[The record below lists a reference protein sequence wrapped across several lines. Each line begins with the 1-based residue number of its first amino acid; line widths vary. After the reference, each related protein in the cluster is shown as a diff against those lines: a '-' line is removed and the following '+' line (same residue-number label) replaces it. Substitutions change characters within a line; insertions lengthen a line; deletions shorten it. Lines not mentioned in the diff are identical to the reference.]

1 MASPFKQ
8 KKAPAKKDPPKKKTP
23 AQIAAEKKATRITEL
38 RNADAVSRAKGKP
51 GHGGDVYQTNIA
63 MKSAPIIKDS
73 NVDKATGGPAKRAIA
88 NMIAGRTSHAKAK
101 GALNIVTGEETESLY
116 S

>member
-8 KKAPAKKDPPKKKTP
+8 KKPPVKKDPPKKKTD
-23 AQIAAEKKATRITEL
+23 AQKKQEARVLEL
-38 RNADAVSRAKGKP
+38 DARDDKTKGKP
-51 GHGGDVYQTNIA
+51 RHASDTHTTNVG
-63 MKSAPIIKDS
+63 MKSTPVVKND

-101 GALNIVTGEETESLY
+101 GALNIVAGEETDSIY